1 MPKKKTGI
9 SRREALTVA
18 SAAAVGSLVPSW
30 AGAASRAEAVT
41 VPKSAGSAGPSW
53 RTGYSR
59 FIGNQM
65 GWLPQ
70 MRQRYAQGA
79 KVYLKTG
86 DVGALNDARHVAY
99 QRIGHLVHYQ
109 PETASDRAILREAHA
124 FLEQIEEEFAEVP
137 WGRPMK
143 EGLEKYRAWGRAGGQ
158 LSYRRLA
165 SRLKSL
171 GRTEANA

>member
-1 MPKKKTGI
+1 MPKKITGI
-9 SRREALTVA
+9 SRRQALSVA
-18 SAAAVGSLVPSW
+18 SAAVVGSLVPSW
-30 AGAASRAEAVT
+30 ASASSRAEAVT

-79 KVYLKTG
+79 QVYLTTG
-86 DVGALNDARHVAY
+86 DVGALEDARHAAY

-109 PETASDRAILREAHA
+109 PETASDRAVLREAHA
-124 FLEQIEEEFAEVP
+124 FLEQIEEEFPEVP
-137 WGRPMK
+137 WASPMT
-143 EGLEKYRAWGRAGGQ
+143 EGLRKYRAWGRAGGQ
-158 LSYRRLA
+158 LSHRRLA
-165 SRLKSL
+165 SRLKLS
-171 GRTEANA
+171 GGTKANV